1 MKFNFCCNTK
11 KIALDQPLF
20 SKELCDELFS
30 AILVHDG
37 IYPDAQLPDA
47 IHLDYSEEQILQ
59 CYRICR
65 QLWKEGVN
73 RKSLCKM
80 IENICRQG
88 SLNEVDQRAYYCMRA
103 RIKHLRFAYMAFG
116 ERHCYPRI
124 FQWMAGIMG
133 NLQDALKNQRRFNTL
148 GWGALVR
155 LLLSKPFY
163 TMATREINHFQ
174 QSTVESFRQYVH
186 SEINF
191 IRGYL
196 AKSAVTGKEF
206 HEIRKVIS
214 RQVAMYDNLKTL
226 YPLPYHRSIS
236 EYLCTIN
243 GLMGSMHDT
252 LITKK
257 LNKAQ
262 DYYAHTFPIPEDIKQ
277 RLIAFTDKYKI
288 AANPALF
295 PADQCDALFAALLVD
310 DLIKLDVELPNPI
323 HLDYTQEQLTQCYQ
337 ISHQLWQEGVSRTEL
352 CQMIEKIYQQGAL
365 NEDDQFS
372 YYCMR
377 AKIKHLR
384 FAYATYDERHRY
396 PRLFQLMTGIM
407 GNLQDAVKNG
417 QRFSITCSAI
427 IARLFLT
434 KLCYAMVTREMNQF
448 QSSSTESFRHFIEND
463 INFIRLHLAKN
474 EITSKEFHEV
484 RKVISRQVAFY
495 DCIDTLYPSDY
506 HRTVLLYLSTING
519 LMGSQHD
526 ELIKA
531 KFNKS
536 QHYYKDTFAMP
547 EGIKQRLMAF
557 ISLHKKPV

>member
-1 MKFNFCCNTK
+1 MKVKINLCCSTK
-11 KIALDQPLF
+11 NSGQVFF
-20 SKELCDELFS
+20 SKEQCDELFT
-30 AILVHDG
+30 AILAHDE
-37 IYPDAQLPDA
+37 IYPNSQLPDA
-47 IHLDYSEEQILQ
+47 IHLNYSEEQILQ

-65 QLWKEGVN
+65 QLWKENVN
-73 RKSLCKM
+73 RKDLGQM
-80 IENICRQG
+80 VENICKHNA
-88 SLNEVDQRAYYCMRA
+88 LNEAEKHAYYCMCA
-103 RIKHLRFAYMAFG
+103 KIKHLRFAYMTFG
-116 ERHCYPRI
+116 EGHCYPRI
-124 FQWMAGIMG
+124 FQWLAGITG
-133 NLQDALKNQRRFNTL
+133 NLQDALKNQRRFDTL

-163 TMATREINHFQ
+163 AMLTREINNFQ
-174 QSTVESFRQYVH
+174 PSTVESFRQHVH
-186 SEINF
+186 SEINS

-206 HEIRKVIS
+206 HEMRKVIS

-226 YPLPYHRSIS
+226 YPSPYHHSIS
-236 EYLCTIN
+236 EYLSTIN

-252 LITKK
+252 LITSK
-257 LNKAQ
+257 LNKTQ
-262 DYYAHTFPIPEDIKQ
+262 DYHYYTFPIPENIKQ
-277 RLIAFTDKYKI
+277 RLIALTEKYRI
-288 AANPALF
+288 ATNPALF

-310 DLIKLDVELPNPI
+310 DLINLDVELPNPI

-352 CQMIEKIYQQGAL
+352 CQMIEKIYQQGSL

-384 FAYATYDERHRY
+384 FAYVTYDERHRY

-407 GNLQDAVKNG
+407 GNLQDAIKNG

-434 KLCYAMVTREMNQF
+434 KLCYSMVNKEMNQF
-448 QSSSTESFRHFIEND
+448 QSSSTKSFRHFIEND

-474 EITSKEFHEV
+474 EITSKEFHDM

-495 DCIDTLYPSDY
+495 DCIEILYPSDY
-506 HRTVLLYLSTING
+506 HHSVLLYLSTING
-519 LMGSQHD
+519 LMGSEHD
-526 ELIKA
+526 GLIKA

-536 QHYYKDTFAMP
+536 QDYYKDTFAVP
-547 EGIKQRLMAF
+547 EEIKRRLMAF